1 MLGAALGPPRLPGL
15 QGHLYPQDLSKTTT
29 SNHEQ
34 QDLVP
39 LCLCPTL
46 DLPLKVTLS
55 LAFALWEGNCLSPH
69 GSLFLRWLPV
79 RVPSSLAGRCSQAAG
94 HRWHLVLPSLT
105 PHPPKNSPLKAE
117 KWEAARPGHR
127 LGSLL
132 AGRAPPTAEKGSG
145 QPPLSQQEPI
155 QTLLPGSPPQHPW
168 EL

>member
-1 MLGAALGPPRLPGL
+1 MSLERGLMLGAALGPPRLPGL

-94 HRWHLVLPSLT
+94 HRWHLVLPS
-105 PHPPKNSPLKAE
+105 SPLIPQRTA
-117 KWEAARPGHR
+117 HSR
-127 LGSLL
+127 LRNGKQL
-132 AGRAPPTAEKGSG
+132 G
-145 QPPLSQQEPI
+145 QDI
-155 QTLLPGSPPQHPW
+155 G
-168 EL
+168 